1 MAGACM
7 RWQTFAARVIAE
19 GAALV
24 RAPCAPRPGL
34 RILMYHAVGS
44 PVRGDRLG
52 IFTLS
57 VERFR
62 AQVDML
68 AEMLTIPFA
77 PPMGATNALHIAI
90 TFDDGYADNLHVA
103 APLLVER
110 GLPFT
115 VFVTTDF
122 VREGVQG
129 FLTPAEVRALSRVP
143 GASIGAH
150 GCTHRPLTE
159 CKPSELLAEL
169 GDSKNYLE
177 DLLGQPVTS
186 LAYPH
191 GAADGRVR
199 DAAAQVGYQI
209 GACSHFDINH
219 PGRDPLMLNR
229 CNILRD
235 DTARVLR
242 QKLRGDWDWYRWRS
256 NDPLSDHARV
266 AR

>member
-1 MAGACM
+1 M
-7 RWQTFAARVIAE
+7 RWQAFGARAIAE
-19 GAALV
+19 SVALA
-24 RAPCAPRPGL
+24 RTPCAPRPGL

-57 VERFR
+57 AARFR
-62 AQVDML
+62 AQIDLL
-68 AEMLTIPFA
+68 ASMTTRPLA
-77 PPMGATNALHIAI
+77 PPTADAHTLAIAI
-90 TFDDGYADNLHVA
+90 TFDDGYADNLHTA
-103 APLLVER
+103 APLLAER

-122 VREGVQG
+122 VRNGTRG
-129 FLTPAEVRALSRVP
+129 FLTPVEVRTLSRMP

-150 GCTHRPLTE
+150 GCSHRPLTE
-159 CKPSELLAEL
+159 CKADELRTEL

-191 GAADGRVR
+191 GAANGRVR
-199 DAAAQVGYQI
+199 DAAAQAGYEI
-209 GACSHFDINH
+209 GACSHFDINR

-242 QKLRGDWDWYRWRS
+242 QKLRGDWDWYRWRT
-256 NDPLSDHARV
+256 NDPLYGQAKGAV
-266 AR
+266 